1 MWGGRFAAEPDAR
14 ALALLV
20 SLPVDR
26 RLLRWDLLGSLG
38 HVIALG
44 EARVIPTRAA
54 ADLAAEL
61 RRMLQEADAGSLV
74 PEEGYEDIHSFV
86 EATLVERV
94 GAVAGWLHTGRS
106 RNDQV
111 VTAFRLALKHE
122 IRRTLHGVAG
132 LQERLLERAQEMR
145 AVMLPSYT
153 HMQRAQPVVLAHLW
167 LAYFWMLSRDAGRLQ
182 DAYRRLDVLPLG
194 SGAIA
199 GTGFPVDRARQ
210 AALLGFAQVS
220 ENSVDATGDR
230 DFALEAVAAA
240 SGLLVHLS
248 RWAEELVLWMTKEFE
263 FASLPDSIM
272 TGSSLMPQK
281 KNPDLL
287 ELVRAQAGV
296 ALGSL
301 VTLATVMK
309 GIPLGY
315 NRDLQEDKA
324 PTFAAFRAAMFAL
337 EAMSLVVETIAI
349 RSDRMAAAL
358 RGGFLTATEVADYLV
373 RRGVP
378 FREAHGLAGKVV
390 LAAEA
395 AGCELWELP
404 LDAYR
409 RVSPLFDDDVLQAVT
424 PEGAVAAKDVPGG
437 TAPRRVGEALDAAR
451 AGCAVGRAWCD
462 KAEADYVA
470 AETRLLAAVPG

>member
-1 MWGGRFAAEPDAR
+1 MWGGRFSAEPDAR

-44 EARVIPTRAA
+44 EANIIPSRAA
-54 ADLAAEL
+54 ADIAAEL
-61 RRMLQEADAGSLV
+61 GRMLREADAGSLI
-74 PEEGYEDIHSFV
+74 PEDGYEDVHSFV
-86 EATLVERV
+86 EATLTARM
-94 GAVAGWLHTGRS
+94 GGVAGWLHTGRS

-111 VTAFRLALKHE
+111 VTAFRLALKDE
-122 IRRTLHGVAG
+122 IRRAVRGIAG
-132 LQERLLERAQEMR
+132 LQARLLDRAREMKT
-145 AVMLPSYT
+145 VLLPSYT
-153 HMQRAQPVVLAHLW
+153 HLQRAQPVLLAHLW

-220 ENSVDATGDR
+220 ENSIDATGDR
-230 DFALEAVAAA
+230 DFALEAVSAA
-240 SGLLVHLS
+240 SGLLIHLS
-248 RWAEELVLWMTKEFE
+248 RWAEELVLWTTKEFE
-263 FASLPDSIM
+263 FASLPDTLM

-296 ALGSL
+296 AFGSL
-301 VTLATVMK
+301 TTLAMIMK
-309 GIPLGY
+309 GLPSGY

-324 PTFAAFRAAMFAL
+324 PTFAALRAVKFAL
-337 EAMSLVVETIAI
+337 DAMSLVVESLTV
-349 RSDRMAAAL
+349 RPDRMAAAL

-373 RRGVP
+373 RRGIP
-378 FREAHGLAGKVV
+378 FREAHRLAGQVV

-395 AGCELWELP
+395 AGCELWDLP

-409 RVSPLFDDDVLQAVT
+409 RVAPQFDQDVLQLVT

-437 TAPRRVGEALDAAR
+437 TAPRRVAEALTAAG
-451 AGCAVGRAWCD
+451 AACAVIRAWC
-462 KAEADYVA
+462 ETADA
-470 AETRLLAAVPG
+470 DHLATETRLLATVAV